1 MSDFEWNRILHG
13 DVLAKIEEI
22 PDNSID
28 CLVTSPPYYG
38 LRDYGIEG
46 QIWDDD
52 NDCEH
57 EWTNEILVKDNKHWE
72 DFNWKTGGKPKKEKH
87 KNSEVSKGNFC
98 NNCNAWKG
106 PLGLEPTFHMFIDHL
121 VQIFN
126 ALRPKLCDHGSLWIN
141 LGDTYYGGGNAQGH
155 TGLTT
160 NLGKSTLQRDGNQNP
175 VARGTLLPRKTLI
188 GIPDRFKI
196 AMIDNGWI
204 CRNDIIWYKR
214 STMPSSARDRFTVDY
229 ERFFFFTKK
238 PKYYFKQQFEPQSE
252 HTLTA
257 FKDGIRP
264 LNPKQINNPDEYK
277 AGKTA
282 QAMVKEGWQA
292 VLPLGRNKRTVW
304 DINPA
309 QFKEAHFA
317 TFPEK
322 LIEIPIDASCP
333 KLVCTECGKP
343 QEQIIKFS
351 GGTTG
356 ESWHDHSNDD
366 EQGMH
371 QSMSDVGRR
380 SNEDGDYKKEITGWT
395 KCDCNAPFRKGRV
408 LDPFMGAGTTA
419 LVAHKQGKDWLG
431 IELKEE
437 YIKIAN
443 QRLLNNTDILLQR
456 HFEFD

>member
-1 MSDFEWNRILHG
+1 MTNFDWNRILHG
-13 DVLAKIEEI
+13 DVLDKIEDI
-22 PDNSID
+22 PNNSID
-28 CLVTSPPYYG
+28 CIITSPPYYG

-46 QIWDDD
+46 QIWGGES
-52 NDCEH
+52 DCEH
-57 EWTNEILVKDNKHWE
+57 EWGNEIVSVGSRSNDPGDKKHLVKG
-72 DFNWKTGGKPKKEKH
+72 TR
-87 KNSEVSKGNFC
+87 KNFQKSNFC
-98 NNCNAWKG
+98 NKCNAWKG
-106 PLGLEPTFHMFIDHL
+106 SLGLESTFHMFIDHL

-126 ALRPKLCDHGSLWIN
+126 ALKPKICDHGALWIN
-141 LGDTYYGGGNAQGH
+141 LGDTYYGGGNSQGH

-175 VARGTLLPRKTLI
+175 VAKGTLLPRKTLI

-196 AMIDNGWI
+196 AMIDNKWV
-204 CRNDIIWYKR
+204 CRNDIIWWKR
-214 STMPSSARDRFTVDY
+214 STMPSSAKDRFTVDY

-238 PKYYFKQQFEPQSE
+238 PKYYFKQQFEPMNEDTFRESKRE
-252 HTLTA
+252 SG
-257 FKDGIRP
+257 K
-264 LNPKQINNPDEYK
+264 NPKGAERQGLKDWTIN
-277 AGKTA
+277 
-282 QAMVKEGWQA
+282 Q
-292 VLPLGRNKRTVW
+292 LGRNKRTVW

-322 LIEIPIDASCP
+322 LIETPIDATCP
-333 KLVCTECGKP
+333 KLVCTKCNKP

-356 ESWHDHSNDD
+356 QSWHDHSNDS

-371 QSMSDVGRR
+371 QSQANIGRR
-380 SNEDGDYKKEITGWT
+380 ENEDGSYKKEIIGWS

-419 LVAHKQGKDWLG
+419 LVAHKQGNDWLG

-437 YIKIAN
+437 YIKIAT

>member
-13 DVLAKIEEI
+13 DVLAKIGEI

-28 CLVTSPPYYG
+28 CCVCSPPYYG
-38 LRDYGIEG
+38 VRDYKVEG
-46 QIWDDD
+46 QY
-52 NDCEH
+52 
-57 EWTNEILVKDNKHWE
+57 
-72 DFNWKTGGKPKKEKH
+72 
-87 KNSEVSKGNFC
+87 
-98 NNCNAWKG
+98 
-106 PLGLEPTFHMFIDHL
+106 GLEPTFHEYIDKM
-121 VQIFN
+121 VGVFE
-126 ALRPKLCDHGSLWIN
+126 ALRPKLCDYGSIWVN

-160 NLGKSTLQRDGNQNP
+160 NLGKSTLQRGGNQNP

-196 AMIDNGWI
+196 AMIDSGWI

-238 PKYYFKQQFEPQSE
+238 PKYYFKQQFEIMNEDTFRESKRE
-252 HTLTA
+252 S
-257 FKDGIRP
+257 GN
-264 LNPKQINNPDEYK
+264 NPKGAERQGLKDWKIN
-277 AGKTA
+277 
-282 QAMVKEGWQA
+282 
-292 VLPLGRNKRTVW
+292 PLGRNKRTVW

-333 KLVCTECGKP
+333 KLVCTKCDKP

-356 ESWHDHSNDD
+356 EGWHQGTKEERA
-366 EQGMH
+366 EQGMML
-371 QSMSDVGRR
+371 SMNGIGRR
-380 SNEDGDYKKEITGWT
+380 ANEDGSYKKEIMGWS
-395 KCDCNAPFRKGRV
+395 KCDCKAPFRKGRV

-437 YIKIAN
+437 YIKIAER
-443 QRLLNNTDILLQR
+443 RLLNNTDILLQQ
-456 HFEFD
+456 HFSFEE

>member
-1 MSDFEWNRILHG
+1 MTDFEWNRILHG
-13 DVLAKIEEI
+13 DVLDKIEEI
-22 PDNSID
+22 PDKSID
-28 CLVTSPPYYG
+28 CVVTSPPYYG
-38 LRDYGIEG
+38 VRDYKTKG
-46 QIWDDD
+46 QY
-52 NDCEH
+52 
-57 EWTNEILVKDNKHWE
+57 
-72 DFNWKTGGKPKKEKH
+72 
-87 KNSEVSKGNFC
+87 
-98 NNCNAWKG
+98 
-106 PLGLEPTFHMFIDHL
+106 GLEPTFHEYIDKMIL
-121 VQIFN
+121 VFN
-126 ALRPKLCDHGSLWIN
+126 SLFSKLCDHGSVWVN

-238 PKYYFKQQFEPQSE
+238 PKYYFKQQFEAYTSKPNHKLRDKSE
-252 HTLTA
+252 EKY
-257 FKDGIRP
+257 KDTNLFSKGGRDYY
-264 LNPKQINNPDEYK
+264 LKG
-277 AGKTA
+277 A
-282 QAMVKEGWQA
+282 
-292 VLPLGRNKRTVW
+292 RNKRTVW

-395 KCDCNAPFRKGRV
+395 KCNCEALFRKGRV

-437 YIKIAN
+437 YIKIAER
-443 QRLLNNTDILLQR
+443 RLLNNTDILLQQ
-456 HFEFD
+456 HFNFEE